1 MEQQVDVDEAMQRHY
16 DQAEAGN
23 RSNLRVTNRQSGGQ
37 KDQTLTVKLDQEP
50 WMAHPGSKCLKDRE
64 YQQFWCGIKKM
75 QALRRSQKNP
85 VAAKISNNSAIIS
98 ERNRDSPRDSSNPG
112 GSGSETDAYWFD

>member
-23 RSNLRVTNRQSGGQ
+23 RSNLRMTNRQSGGQ
-37 KDQTLTVKLDQEP
+37 KDQTLTEN
-50 WMAHPGSKCLKDRE
+50 W
-64 YQQFWCGIKKM
+64 I
-75 QALRRSQKNP
+75 RSP
-85 VAAKISNNSAIIS
+85 RC

-112 GSGSETDAYWFD
+112 GGCTAMRETDAYWFDQFIFIPVDPSSWNSLCTIISLLTSTNYVQQ